1 MIVVNGG
8 HGAVHSMNR
17 QGSVAPEPVRLCR
30 LRIAWIDWSSIM
42 ATFRFLVLAAA
53 AAHTLTACA
62 QNPTPPGN
70 GDRAARQPPNA
81 AVATDRMAMMEAH
94 MKAMCE
100 MREKMSR
107 AGTPEERQALMAEH
121 MKLMHE
127 GMAKMGGMGM
137 GMGMGMGGMRGAA
150 PAGAASAPTDIAARQ
165 DMLEKRIDMMQSM
178 MQLMLDRMTPPPRQP

>member
-1 MIVVNGG
+1 
-8 HGAVHSMNR
+8 
-17 QGSVAPEPVRLCR
+17 
-30 LRIAWIDWSSIM
+30 M

-137 GMGMGMGGMRGAA
+137 GMGGMRGAA

-165 DMLEKRIDMMQSM
+165 DMLEKRMDMMQSM